1 MVTNA
6 FSSSSAS
13 ASVSYCPPI
22 CLDEVQQHVNDAK
35 DALNDGNVV
44 KAASELDIVRTA
56 VEVYSTRYIYV
67 NVYGHASSS
76 RLTAAAG
83 RDPAVAQRAGRHN
96 SLLRWRLRLT

>member
-1 MVTNA
+1 MNKYSLVLLAILSTVALTGGSMITNA

-44 KAASELDIVRTA
+44 KAASELDIV
-56 VEVYSTRYIYV
+56 S
-67 NVYGHASSS
+67 
-76 RLTAAAG
+76 
-83 RDPAVAQRAGRHN
+83 
-96 SLLRWRLRLT
+96 SLLDQIDDMTSNNNSD